1 MREKRKGEKQRKK
14 ENNTE
19 KIFFEMDNNTRK
31 IKFIFDLDGTVTSE
45 ETLPLI
51 AKHFKVEEEIEKL
64 TQETVQGNIPFVE
77 SFIRRVFILGK
88 LPVNEV
94 ADLLET
100 TKLYPKL
107 VAFIRQHSENCA
119 IATGNLE
126 CWSHKLLKKIGC
138 ESFCSDAI
146 VEDNH
151 VTKLTKILRKE
162 QVVEQYQKDGFTVV
176 FIGDG
181 NNDLEAMRVADI
193 AIAVGMTHN
202 PSKSILPIT
211 NYLIFSEEALCRQ
224 LNQLL

>member
-1 MREKRKGEKQRKK
+1 MKK
-14 ENNTE
+14 V
-19 KIFFEMDNNTRK
+19 
-31 IKFIFDLDGTVTSE
+31 KFVFDLDGTVTSE

-51 AKHFKVEEEIEKL
+51 ANHFKVEEEIDKL
-64 TQETVQGNIPFVE
+64 TQETIQGNIPFVE

-88 LPVNEV
+88 LPVSEV

-107 VAFIRQHSENCA
+107 VSFIQQNDENCA

-126 CWSHKLLKKIGC
+126 CWSYKLLKKIGC
-138 ESFCSDAI
+138 EYFCSDAI

-151 VTKLTKILRKE
+151 VVKLTKILRKE
-162 QVVEQYQKDGFTVV
+162 QVVENYQREGYTVI

-181 NNDLEAMRVADI
+181 NNDLEAMRMADI
-193 AIAVGMTHN
+193 AIAVGTTHY

-211 NYLIFSEEALCRQ
+211 DYLIFNEEALCRQ
-224 LNQLL
+224 LSQLL